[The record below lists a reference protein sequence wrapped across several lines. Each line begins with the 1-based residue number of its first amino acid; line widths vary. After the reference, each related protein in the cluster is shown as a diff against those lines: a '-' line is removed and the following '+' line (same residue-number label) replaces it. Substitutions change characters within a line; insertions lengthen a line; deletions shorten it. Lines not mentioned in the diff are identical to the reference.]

1 MVKVQ
6 NVWNVNRIQF
16 VTYKSKSLLV
26 YLYFGNLI
34 LFYFICLNPQ
44 YLWSIFLKKRYIL
57 ECMIRCGGCLSI
69 GKYIHRCA
77 TFSSSV
83 YLYWSYILPTFYY
96 PLHWL
101 ECTKWRVKQLLV
113 RKEVSFC
120 RSHNKPFSLNR
131 NVKPRHSVRYYIFQY
146 DFETAT
152 LSKIID

>member
-1 MVKVQ
+1 MVAA
-6 NVWNVNRIQF
+6 
-16 VTYKSKSLLV
+16 YLLV
-26 YLYFGNLI
+26 NTFALRN
-34 LFYFICLNPQ
+34 
-44 YLWSIFLKKRYIL
+44 IF
-57 ECMIRCGGCLSI
+57 
-69 GKYIHRCA
+69 
-77 TFSSSV
+77 TSV

-152 LSKIID
+152 LSKIIYFINIIEYHGFYGRLSSMIILNVSIFHVCFTEMHSVWSNETSNGITLQK

>member
-1 MVKVQ
+1 MVAA
-6 NVWNVNRIQF
+6 
-16 VTYKSKSLLV
+16 YLLV
-26 YLYFGNLI
+26 NTFALRN
-34 LFYFICLNPQ
+34 
-44 YLWSIFLKKRYIL
+44 IF
-57 ECMIRCGGCLSI
+57 
-69 GKYIHRCA
+69 
-77 TFSSSV
+77 TSV

-131 NVKPRHSVRYYIFQY
+131 NVKPRHSARYCIFQY

-152 LSKIID
+152 LSKIIDLLCHQPWITLLLLWMWLSSMFVLPKCILYDLMKHQME

>member
-1 MVKVQ
+1 MVAA
-6 NVWNVNRIQF
+6 
-16 VTYKSKSLLV
+16 YLLV
-26 YLYFGNLI
+26 NTFALRN
-34 LFYFICLNPQ
+34 
-44 YLWSIFLKKRYIL
+44 IF
-57 ECMIRCGGCLSI
+57 
-69 GKYIHRCA
+69 
-77 TFSSSV
+77 TSV

-120 RSHNKPFSLNR
+120 RSHNKPFLLNR

-152 LSKIID
+152 LSKIIDLHSSMIILNVSIFHVCFTKMHSIWSNETSNGITLQK